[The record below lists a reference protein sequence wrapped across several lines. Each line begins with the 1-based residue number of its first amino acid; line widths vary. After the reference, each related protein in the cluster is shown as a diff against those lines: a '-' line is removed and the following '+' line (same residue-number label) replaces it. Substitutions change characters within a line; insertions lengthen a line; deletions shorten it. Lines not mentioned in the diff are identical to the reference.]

1 MATSVNPSATAEI
14 VARANEL
21 FEDLSFASAR
31 KWKAAAPGRK
41 VVGYMPIYVP
51 REIIHAAGMLPLGIV
66 GGGDQLEVIHGDA
79 YYQSYICRI
88 PRSTIE
94 LGVSGRLDFVDGMLF
109 PSICDVIRNL
119 SGMWKLMFPH
129 VYSRYFDVPQNY
141 RDDIGG
147 NFYIKELAELG
158 HDLGE
163 LRGKPITDD
172 EMRHSIAVYNE
183 NRKFIRELYAFR
195 AERPWQAPAAEVY
208 LMVRAGLVLPV
219 EEHTILLRE
228 YLAAA
233 RANERPVRDNCRIVL
248 TGMFCEQPPLNL
260 IKSLELSGCYVVD
273 DDLLLVTRWLTG
285 DVDIEGDPLQ
295 NLSRAFLHHSE
306 STAAKY
312 EPNQKE
318 KGQHLVRAVKR
329 TGAEGVIFAAPS
341 FCDPALL
348 ERPMLQHVLK
358 EAGIP
363 YIAFKYAE
371 NSGQMQP
378 IREQAGTF
386 AEFNQTV
393 ERSMTTKT
401 QIVTSRAPVKEVVKD
416 ASMVKQKEMM
426 AAHYDRLTSAPET
439 GDKVAATFVP
449 GNLNELIMCFD
460 LLNNLPEVNAIQN
473 GLRRISGSYVLE
485 AEKIGHSEDVC
496 TYVKS
501 DIGMMA
507 KGNIAPNGKKFP
519 NPDVLLLSY
528 TGCFTFM
535 KWFELLREQY
545 KCETI
550 MLHTPYMGDGKIT
563 KNMLDYMVKQL
574 KEEVIPKLERVSGV
588 KFDIDR
594 LREYLKKSTK
604 AEDDLVRVLQS
615 AKAKPSPID
624 AYFGGIYYIGPIFG
638 AFRGTQDAIDYY
650 RFLREEVE
658 DRLTKGQGPVT
669 PDGDMGKEK
678 YRLVVEGPPNYTSFR
693 QFWKMF
699 YDEGAVVV
707 ASSYTKVGGVY
718 DFGFRHDPD
727 KPLETLAE
735 YCLGVYTN
743 RSLPMRIDM
752 LVNYINEYE
761 ADGLL
766 INSIKSCNSFS
777 AGQLLMMREVEKRT
791 GKPAAFV
798 ESDLVD
804 PRYFS
809 AANIK
814 NRLESYFQ
822 MIDQKRAG
830 VDAAA

>member
-1 MATSVNPSATAEI
+1 
-14 VARANEL
+14 
-21 FEDLSFASAR
+21 
-31 KWKAAAPGRK
+31 
-41 VVGYMPIYVP
+41 
-51 REIIHAAGMLPLGIV
+51 
-66 GGGDQLEVIHGDA
+66 
-79 YYQSYICRI
+79 
-88 PRSTIE
+88 
-94 LGVSGRLDFVDGMLF
+94 
-109 PSICDVIRNL
+109 
-119 SGMWKLMFPH
+119 
-129 VYSRYFDVPQNY
+129 
-141 RDDIGG
+141 
-147 NFYIKELAELG
+147 
-158 HDLGE
+158 
-163 LRGKPITDD
+163 
-172 EMRHSIAVYNE
+172 
-183 NRKFIRELYAFR
+183 
-195 AERPWQAPAAEVY
+195 
-208 LMVRAGLVLPV
+208 
-219 EEHTILLRE
+219 
-228 YLAAA
+228 
-233 RANERPVRDNCRIVL
+233 
-248 TGMFCEQPPLNL
+248 
-260 IKSLELSGCYVVD
+260 
-273 DDLLLVTRWLTG
+273 
-285 DVDIEGDPLQ
+285 
-295 NLSRAFLHHSE
+295 
-306 STAAKY
+306 
-312 EPNQKE
+312 
-318 KGQHLVRAVKR
+318 
-329 TGAEGVIFAAPS
+329 
-341 FCDPALL
+341 
-348 ERPMLQHVLK
+348 
-358 EAGIP
+358 
-363 YIAFKYAE
+363 
-371 NSGQMQP
+371 
-378 IREQAGTF
+378 
-386 AEFNQTV
+386 
-393 ERSMTTKT
+393 MTTK
-401 QIVTSRAPVKEVVKD
+401 IVTPKPAAAKEVIKD

-439 GDKVAATFVP
+439 GEKVASTFVP

-460 LLNNLPEVNAIQN
+460 LVNNLPEVNAIQS
-473 GLRRISGSYVLE
+473 GLRRQSGAYVLE

-501 DIGMMA
+501 DIGMMS

-563 KNMLDYMVKQL
+563 RNMIDYMVKQL
-574 KEEVIPKLERVSGV
+574 KEEVIPKLERISGK

-594 LREYLKKSTK
+594 LREYLKKSVK

-615 AKAKPSPID
+615 AKNKPSPID

-638 AFRGTQDAIDYY
+638 AFRGTDDAIDYY
-650 RFLREEVE
+650 KFLREEVE
-658 DRLTKGQGPVT
+658 ERVAAGLGPVT

-727 KPLETLAE
+727 NPLETLAE

-743 RSLPMRIDM
+743 RNLPMRIQM
-752 LVNYINEYE
+752 LSDYIEQYE

-814 NRLESYFQ
+814 NRLESYLQ
-822 MIDQKRAG
+822 MIEQKRAAG
-830 VDAAA
+830 RAAA